1 MGRPRRS
8 DSQVATT
15 ERLLGAAE
23 KHFGRQGFD
32 AARLSDIAKDAGITR
47 PSLLYHFESKEKLY
61 DAVVARAFDKLLGVF
76 QGAAVETDSFES
88 VVLGLTQAYMNFADE
103 HPAVSILVLNELT
116 GPSTQGEHI
125 IRTKFVPV
133 LDWVEN
139 FLKAAGKDTVR
150 PGVPIRFVLMQVAVQ
165 VMIRS
170 AMGDL
175 AKEMWGAEDPTLEL
189 SRILLLKEP

>member
-15 ERLLGAAE
+15 ERLLTAAE
-23 KHFGRQGFD
+23 KHFGKLGFD

-61 DAVVARAFDKLLGVF
+61 DAVVARAFDHLLSVF

-88 VVLGLTQAYMNFADE
+88 IVLGLTQAYLDFANDY
-103 HPAVSILVLNELT
+103 PSVSVLVLKELT

-139 FLKAAGKDTVR
+139 FLIEAGQDVMR
-150 PGVPIRFVLMQVAVQ
+150 PGIPVRFVLMQVAVQ

-170 AMGDL
+170 AMGEL
-175 AKEMWGAEDPTLEL
+175 AVPMWGEGDPTIEL
-189 SRILLLKEP
+189 SRILFLKD

>member
-15 ERLLGAAE
+15 ERLLTAAE
-23 KHFGRQGFD
+23 KHFGKLGFD

-47 PSLLYHFESKEKLY
+47 PSLLYHFESKDKLY
-61 DAVVARAFDKLLGVF
+61 DAVVARAFDHLLGVF
-76 QGAAVETDSFES
+76 QGAVVQTDSFES
-88 VVLGLTQAYMNFADE
+88 IVLGLTQAYLDFANDC
-103 HPAVSILVLNELT
+103 PSVSVLVLKELT

-139 FLKAAGKDTVR
+139 FLIEAGQDVMR
-150 PGVPIRFVLMQVAVQ
+150 PGIPVRFVLMQVAVQ

-170 AMGDL
+170 AMGEL
-175 AKEMWGAEDPTLEL
+175 AVPMWGEGDPTMEL
-189 SRILLLKEP
+189 SRILFLKD

>member
-88 VVLGLTQAYMNFADE
+88 IVMGLTQAYMNFADE
-103 HPAVSILVLNELT
+103 HPAVSVLVLNELT

-139 FLKAAGKDTVR
+139 FLKAAGKDTMR
-150 PGVPIRFVLMQVAVQ
+150 PGVPVRFVLMQVAVQ

-175 AKEMWGAEDPTLEL
+175 AEEMWGTEDPTLEL
-189 SRILLLKEP
+189 SKILFLKET

>member
-15 ERLLGAAE
+15 ERLLTAAE
-23 KHFGRQGFD
+23 KHFGKLGFD

-61 DAVVARAFDKLLGVF
+61 DAVVARAFDHLLGVF
-76 QGAAVETDSFES
+76 QGAVVQTDSFES
-88 VVLGLTQAYMNFADE
+88 IVLGLTQAYLDFANDY
-103 HPAVSILVLNELT
+103 PSVSVLVLKELT

-139 FLKAAGKDTVR
+139 FLIEAGQDVMR
-150 PGVPIRFVLMQVAVQ
+150 PGIPVRFVLMQVSVQ

-170 AMGDL
+170 AMGEL
-175 AKEMWGAEDPTLEL
+175 AEPMWGEGDPTIEL
-189 SRILLLKEP
+189 SRILFLKD

>member
-15 ERLLGAAE
+15 ERLLTAAE
-23 KHFGRQGFD
+23 KHFGKLGFD

-61 DAVVARAFDKLLGVF
+61 DAVVARAFDHLLGVF
-76 QGAAVETDSFES
+76 QGAVVQTDSFES
-88 VVLGLTQAYMNFADE
+88 IVLGLTQAYLDFANDC
-103 HPAVSILVLNELT
+103 PSVSVLVLKELT

-139 FLKAAGKDTVR
+139 FLIEAGQDVMR
-150 PGVPIRFVLMQVAVQ
+150 PGIPVRFVLMQVAVQ

-170 AMGDL
+170 AMGEL
-175 AKEMWGAEDPTLEL
+175 AVPMWGEGDPTIEL
-189 SRILLLKEP
+189 SRILFLKD

>member
-76 QGAAVETDSFES
+76 QGAAVNTDSFES
-88 VVLGLTQAYMNFADE
+88 IVMGLTQAYMDFAAE
-103 HPAVSILVLNELT
+103 HPSVSILVLNELT

-139 FLKAAGKDTVR
+139 FLQEAGKDTMR
-150 PGVPIRFVLMQVAVQ
+150 PGTPIRFVLMQVAVQ

-170 AMGDL
+170 AMGDMAEAL
-175 AKEMWGAEDPTLEL
+175 WGKEDPTLAL
-189 SRILLLKEP
+189 SRILFLKES